1 MCLTKALAKNM
12 ERDIYILVLLDICKK
27 NAKKMLEFNEYDT

>member
-1 MCLTKALAKNM
+1 MYLTKALAKNM

-27 NAKKMLEFNEYDT
+27 NAKKMLEFKEYDT